1 MVPESLKRG
10 QQRIKGGKEV
20 AVMGVEDGR
29 DVLEEDDERSVM
41 SNVLESTTKK

>member
-1 MVPESLKRG
+1 
-10 QQRIKGGKEV
+10 
-20 AVMGVEDGR
+20 MGVEDGS

>member
-1 MVPESLKRG
+1 
-10 QQRIKGGKEV
+10 
-20 AVMGVEDGR
+20 MGVEDGR